1 MMLMR
6 FCNKAGY
13 IVFALSALFYSNFA
27 FANGVPVI
35 FGVVIMHIIIIN
47 TLVVAIEAILLKSFS
62 KTKIYWGFVL
72 LANLSSL
79 FLAYA
84 LTSKLVITYFG
95 NNWFGMEGKGVIPKW
110 TFIRGVIFFIVLT
123 ILIEWPFYHLA
134 QKENKTWMR
143 SLKYSA
149 IINLATNIPIAIFY
163 LLNNLYYDTGD

>member
-1 MMLMR
+1 MR
-6 FCNKAGY
+6 FWSKTPH
-13 IVFALSALFYSNFA
+13 ILFILLFLLYSNITL
-27 FANGVPVI
+27 ANGVPVI

-47 TLVVAIEAILLKSFS
+47 TLVVAIEAILLKRFS

-84 LTSKLVITYFG
+84 LTSKLVIAYFG

-110 TFIRGVIFFIVLT
+110 TFIRGVILFILLT

-134 QKENKTWMR
+134 QKGNKTWMR

-149 IINLATNIPIAIFY
+149 IINLATNVPIAVFY
-163 LLNNLYYDTGD
+163 LLNGLYYDTGD

>member
-1 MMLMR
+1 MR
-6 FCNKAGY
+6 FWNKPPY
-13 IVFALSALFYSNFA
+13 ILFALSILLYSKIA

-47 TLVVAIEAILLKSFS
+47 TVVVAIESILLKSFS

-84 LTSKLVITYFG
+84 LTSKLVIAYFG
-95 NNWFGMEGKGVIPKW
+95 NNWFGMEGKGVIPK
-110 TFIRGVIFFIVLT
+110 TAFIRGVILFIFLT
-123 ILIEWPFYHLA
+123 MLIEWPFYHLA

-149 IINLATNIPIAIFY
+149 IINFVTNAPIAVFY
-163 LLNNLYYDTGD
+163 LLNDLYYDTGD